1 MGMEQIKNKY
11 HLTSR
16 LSVDTNNLSMRTGR
30 PPKRSHL
37 KRSKWFPLRLT
48 PSEFARYHAA
58 SREFGE
64 PVAEIIRKGTDLYI
78 RRLRGKGGSRKEK
91 KEKKR

>member
-1 MGMEQIKNKY
+1 MEQLKNKN
-11 HLTSR
+11 HLTPG

-30 PPKRSHL
+30 PRKPEHS

-48 PSEFARYHAA
+48 PSEFASYHRA

-64 PVAEIIRKGTDLYI
+64 PVAEIIRKATELYI
-78 RRLRGKGGSRKEK
+78 RKRGKGGSRKR

>member
-1 MGMEQIKNKY
+1 VY
-11 HLTSR
+11 
-16 LSVDTNNLSMRTGR
+16 TNTLSMRTGR
-30 PPKRSHL
+30 PPKPKHL
-37 KRSKWFPLRLT
+37 KRSKWLPLRLT
-48 PSEFARYHAA
+48 PGEFARYHKA

-78 RRLRGKGGSRKEK
+78 RKRGKGGSRKR